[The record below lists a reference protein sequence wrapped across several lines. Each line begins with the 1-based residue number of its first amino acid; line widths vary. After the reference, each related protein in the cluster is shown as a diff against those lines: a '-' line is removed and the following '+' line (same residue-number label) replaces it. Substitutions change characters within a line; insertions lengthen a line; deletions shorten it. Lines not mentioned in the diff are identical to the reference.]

1 MMWNI
6 IISKKNSLITLQLLN
21 SWTVISCSII
31 YIIRRERKKIKLA
44 FWQTKLR
51 NNETVMGKQN

>member
-1 MMWNI
+1 MMWNV

-51 NNETVMGKQN
+51 NNETVMEKQN